1 MTRRSRV
8 FSRAIMSRALPL
20 GLAVAASLLVA
31 PRGAS
36 ADSTPARA
44 DETRECAAAY
54 EQTQRQQQKSELI
67 GALASAERCA
77 RSSCPALLKD
87 ECARWVTDLRP
98 KLPSLVVRVRGGD
111 GCARTDAK
119 LEVDGATRK
128 DPRADALLVDPGVHV
143 VKVTDPASG
152 QTKAQSINF
161 APGER
166 RDIDVDFA
174 SDEVTCGKTGVT
186 TPVGRIPTVTL
197 VLGSIGAGL
206 VVAGATVG
214 LVGASKRSD
223 LDDCKPGCTR
233 EQIDDVRPFFLAGDV
248 LAGFGILA
256 LGAAAV
262 TYFARDTRAAASTR
276 PRFVF
281 GASGVGASF

>member
-1 MTRRSRV
+1 MTRRARVSSRV
-8 FSRAIMSRALPL
+8 TMSPRTPAL
-20 GLAVAASLLVA
+20 GLAVVLTLAATPGVA
-31 PRGAS
+31 RG
-36 ADSTPARA
+36 

-54 EQTQRQQQKSELI
+54 EQTQRQQQRSELI
-67 GALASAERCA
+67 AALASAERCA

-87 ECARWVTDLRP
+87 ECAKWVTELRP

-111 GCARTDAK
+111 GCARTDAR

-152 QTKAQSINF
+152 QTKSQTINF

-174 SDEVTCGKTGVT
+174 SAEATCGTAGVV
-186 TPVGRIPTVTL
+186 TPMGRVPTVTL

-214 LVGASKRSD
+214 IVGASKRAD
-223 LDDCKPGCTR
+223 LDDCKPGCSR
-233 EQIDDVRPFFLAGDV
+233 EQIDGVRPFFLAGDV

-262 TYFARDTRAAASTR
+262 TYFAGDTKAAAWIR
-276 PRFVF
+276 PRLVL
-281 GASGVGASF
+281 GASGLGAAF